1 MEDSPEEQYEV
12 FLRIL
17 REGVPMSVA
26 LTVSGFSKSEVN
38 RMRRDPIVDRQI
50 RLAMTE
56 KERIVLSALLRS
68 AADGNTDAAR
78 WYLERRSDDWITV
91 ADKAK
96 LSLAKER
103 WKLEQEII
111 KAELAADP
119 ARIIAENTPKAISSG
134 DVVDMEDDE

>member
-1 MEDSPEEQYEV
+1 
-12 FLRIL
+12 
-17 REGVPMSVA
+17 MSIA

-38 RMRRDPIVDRQI
+38 RMRRDPVVDRQI

-78 WYLERRSDDWITV
+78 WYLERRSDDWVTV
-91 ADKAK
+91 VDKAK

-103 WKLEQEII
+103 WKLEQDII

-119 ARIIAENTPKAISSG
+119 ARIVAESAPKAIASH
-134 DVVDMEDDE
+134 DVIDMEDDE